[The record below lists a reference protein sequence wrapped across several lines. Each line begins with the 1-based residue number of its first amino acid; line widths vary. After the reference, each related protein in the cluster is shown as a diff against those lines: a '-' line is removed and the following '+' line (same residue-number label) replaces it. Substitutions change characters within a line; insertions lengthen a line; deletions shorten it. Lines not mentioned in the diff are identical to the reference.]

1 MERFCELDAARA
13 VLQDVG
19 ALVETKYA
27 RAVQGRFAAAAPN
40 N

>member
-19 ALVETKYA
+19 AVVESA
-27 RAVQGRFAAAAPN
+27 RAVQVRFAAAAPDN
-40 N
+40 